1 MLRHLLFQT
10 IRRIVADPRVQQKA
24 AATYDKEVKPR
35 IQEAGKFA
43 KDNIDFAR
51 GELKD
56 IATEINPLDNPGG
69 FLRKAQKRLFKGDE
83 GRETDKTTD

>member
-1 MLRHLLFQT
+1 MLRHLLFQAV
-10 IRRIVADPRVQQKA
+10 RRIVADPRVQQKA
-24 AATYDKEVKPR
+24 AATYNKEVKPR
-35 IQEAGKFA
+35 MQEAGKFA

-56 IATEINPLDNPGG
+56 IAAETSPLENPGG

-83 GRETDKTTD
+83 GHERDKTTD